1 LAVFNKPFFL
11 GEEEKYTIFKPA
23 FFLKQAFL
31 FYTGAFMIIVNT
43 GNGKG
48 KTTASIGQ
56 IIRSLGHGFKVCLI
70 QLFKGESFYGEQ
82 KILTGLNGLDFF
94 SYSKEH
100 PFCVKNV
107 TLKEAADKCKPAI
120 EKIKE
125 IIDGPKKYDLIVLE
139 EFNIAL
145 RDGFI
150 NKDEFIGLAKALSKN
165 CDVVITGRGAPDE
178 LIEIADLATEMKE
191 IKHPYNKGAQAK
203 KGIEF

>member
-1 LAVFNKPFFL
+1 
-11 GEEEKYTIFKPA
+11 
-23 FFLKQAFL
+23 
-31 FYTGAFMIIVNT
+31 MIIVNT
-43 GNGKG
+43 GDGKG

-70 QLFKGESFYGEQ
+70 QLFKGETFYGEQ
-82 KILTGLNGLDFF
+82 KILTGLDGLDFF

-100 PFCVKNV
+100 PFCIKSV
-107 TLKEAADKCKPAI
+107 TLEEAADKCKPAI

-125 IIDGPKKYDLIVLE
+125 IIDSPKKYDLIVLE

-150 NKDEFIGLAKALSKN
+150 DKDEFINLVKALSKN
-165 CDVVITGRGAPDE
+165 CDVVITGRGAPEE
-178 LIEIADLATEMKE
+178 LIEIADLVTEMKE
-191 IKHPYNKGAQAK
+191 IKHPCNKGTQAK